1 MTHTLNYSRS
11 FLLVRKHLFE
21 SRKTYILLSLAI
33 AAFLILWLGVSLTFT
48 NPYLFSER
56 AQVAYYFITL
66 FLSGCLSSG
75 VLFSDLG
82 TKARAINYLLLPG
95 SALEKFCCQLLFGV
109 FIFFIG
115 YSAIFYVVDTLV
127 VFIANMKY
135 DTHWQVI
142 DLFHIDKYP
151 NPFLDIQNT
160 SMFHIYFPI
169 QAMFMLSSIY
179 FVKNSIFNGLVSL
192 GLLWVVCTLF
202 FVLMR
207 MILPPGRFADGVDV
221 YEIIDRSG
229 VVKHVSVPAAISQA
243 VAIFFM
249 YLMTPGLWLVAYVRL
264 AEKEL

>member
-1 MTHTLNYSRS
+1 MTYALNYSRS
-11 FLLVRKHLFE
+11 FLLLRKHLFE
-21 SRKTYILLSLAI
+21 SRKTYMLLSLAI

-56 AQVAYYFITL
+56 AQVSYYFVTL

-95 SALEKFCCQLLFGV
+95 SALEKFGCQLLFGV

-115 YSAIFYVVDTLV
+115 YSAVFYAVDTLV
-127 VFIANMKY
+127 VFIANIKY

-142 DLFHIDKYP
+142 NLLHINRYP

-160 SMFHIYFPI
+160 SMFYIYFPI

-179 FVKNSIFNGLVSL
+179 FVKNSIFKGLVCL
-192 GLLWVVCTLF
+192 GLLWVACTLF

-207 MILPPGRFADGVDV
+207 MILPPGRFVDGVNV

-229 VVKHVSVPAAISQA
+229 LIKHIRVPAAISQ
-243 VAIFFM
+243 VFAIFFM
-249 YLMTPGLWLVAYVRL
+249 YLITPALWLVAYVRL